1 MIADTIPRLQRLSYI
16 LIALDAVGRNQ
27 TFDQVRQSIL
37 EMAQDQ
43 GEALWPGTGYAS
55 AYRSRDEYS
64 MWTNARDSLDEL
76 MRLRLVERRS
86 LPRRRNLVDAH
97 RQMRYRLTDEGK
109 VVMEYFG
116 RGRELAD
123 TLFQRLYFAHPYLRQ
138 FLSVLAKQDI
148 LVPEFNLKTMGYV
161 EGESKNLLSRVVAE
175 VVANISEL
183 GLVQPDAND
192 LQNWLREYFKAKVT
206 GKKGDINALQLVD
219 YVNSGV
225 QSALLPH
232 YGLSMDHL
240 SFDHL
245 VRWGEELFFCNS
257 SRHVPHIRGRVIYA
271 TSELMEEPD
280 GQVSL
285 TRHGRGE
292 FEGRIVEAIGQQ
304 FNRLRGTSPF
314 VPIHTVRAAVC
325 YQLKINDR
333 LFDDVLRDIYLSRV
347 QFSNHLSLDGGLP
360 RELPPGVK
368 PLTIDNR
375 RYFIMSIFS
384 KNKI

>member
-1 MIADTIPRLQRLSYI
+1 MIVDTIPRLQRLSY
-16 LIALDAVGRNQ
+16 LLVGLDAVGRNQ

-37 EMAQDQ
+37 GMAQDQ
-43 GEALWPGTGYAS
+43 SEGPWPSAGYAS
-55 AYRSRDEYS
+55 SYRSRDEYS

-76 MRLRLVERRS
+76 MRLGLIQKRS

-109 VVMEYFG
+109 AFIECIS

-123 TLFQRLYFAHPYLRQ
+123 ALFQRLYSAHPYLRQ
-138 FLSVLAKQDI
+138 LLSVLAKQNI
-148 LVPEFNLKTMGYV
+148 LIPEFNLKTMGYV
-161 EGESKNLLSRVVAE
+161 EGESRNLLSQVVAE
-175 VVANISEL
+175 VVARIAEL
-183 GLVQPDAND
+183 GLVPPDASD
-192 LQNWLREYFKAKVT
+192 LENRLREYFKAKVT
-206 GKKGDINALQLVD
+206 GKKEDINALQLVD

-225 QSALLPH
+225 QSVLLPH

-245 VRWGEELFFCNS
+245 VGWGEELFFCNS
-257 SRHVPHIRGRVIYA
+257 SRHVPYIRGRVIYA
-271 TSELMEEPD
+271 TSELLEEPN

-285 TRHGRGE
+285 ARHGRSE
-292 FEGRIVEAIGQQ
+292 FEDKVVQAIDQQ
-304 FNRLRGTSPF
+304 FNRLKGTSPF
-314 VPIHTVRAAVC
+314 VPIHIVRAGVC
-325 YQLKINDR
+325 HRLKINDP
-333 LFDDVLRDIYLSRV
+333 LFDDVMRDIYVSRI

-360 RELPPGVK
+360 RDLPPGVK
-368 PLTIDNR
+368 PLTIDKR